1 MSQLEDKEKSIQY
14 FLEQCIQKRLSFYA
28 YSLPGDQ
35 EIKIGIQTTPSKFS
49 NLLDLKGKDGFLFAP
64 FDEDGEEDAYFIDP
78 EFKFSSNSIQ
88 FVDFSGIPDQ
98 TDEDSDVYESSKE
111 DYFEQINQMLADLK
125 SKKLDKVILSRVHVL
140 NGKGRKEAASI
151 FIRLNETYPNAFVSM
166 VDIPGEG
173 LWIGA
178 SPERFLNSDGKTIE
192 TVALAG
198 TQKLGDREVHA
209 VEWETKEIEEQAYV
223 SEYIEELLSNYQI
236 DDYQKKGPFTAQAGN
251 VVHLKTTYK
260 ANTALSFD
268 QISSFAQALHPTP
281 AVCGLPKNKGMDLI
295 RKVEKH
301 RREYYAGFLGPIHAD
316 GSLALFVNLRSMKVL
331 KESMALFVGGGITAD
346 SDPEK
351 EWMET
356 CFKAQ
361 TLLKV
366 IK

>member
-1 MSQLEDKEKSIQY
+1 MSQLEDREKSIQY
-14 FLEQCIQKRLSFYA
+14 FLEQCLQKRLSFYA
-28 YSLPGDQ
+28 YSLPGDH
-35 EIKIGIQTTPSKFS
+35 EIKIGIQTSPSRVI
-49 NLLDLKGKDGFLFAP
+49 NLLDLKGKEGFLFAP
-64 FDEDGEEDAYFIDP
+64 FDLDEEQSAYFIDP
-78 EFKFSSNSIQ
+78 EFEFSSKSTQ
-88 FVDFSGIPDQ
+88 FVDFSDLPDQ
-98 TDEDSDVYESSKE
+98 KDEDSEVYESSKE
-111 DYFEQINQMLADLK
+111 DYLEQIKEMLADLK

-140 NGKGRKEAASI
+140 NGKGRKDAASI
-151 FIRLNETYPNAFVSM
+151 FLRLNKTYPNAFVSM
-166 VDIPGEG
+166 IDIPSEG

-198 TQKLGDREVHA
+198 TQKLGDSAVQS
-209 VEWETKEIEEQAYV
+209 VEWEKKEIEEQAYV
-223 SEYIEELLSNYQI
+223 SKYIEELLSNYQI
-236 DDYQKKGPFTAQAGN
+236 DDYQKQGPFTVQAGN

-281 AVCGLPKNKGMDLI
+281 AVCGLPKNKAMDLI

-301 RREYYAGFLGPIHAD
+301 KREYYAGFLGPIHAD
-316 GSLALFVNLRSMKVL
+316 GGLALFVNLRSMKVL
-331 KESMALFVGGGITAD
+331 QESMALFVGGGITAD

>member
-1 MSQLEDKEKSIQY
+1 MNQLEDREKSIQY

-28 YSLPGDQ
+28 YSLPGNQ
-35 EIKIGIQTTPSKFS
+35 EINIGIQTSPSKFT
-49 NLLDLKGKDGFLFAP
+49 NLLDLKGKDGFLFEP
-64 FDEDGEEDAYFIDP
+64 FDVDGEQSAYFIDP
-78 EFKFSSNSIQ
+78 EFELSSNSKQ
-88 FVDFSGIPDQ
+88 FVDFSDLPDQ
-98 TDEDSDVYESSKE
+98 LDEDSEVYESSKE
-111 DYFEQINQMLADLK
+111 DYFAQIKEMLTDLQ
-125 SKKLDKVILSRVHVL
+125 SKRLDKVILSRVHVL
-140 NGKGRKEAASI
+140 NGKGRKDAASI
-151 FIRLNETYPNAFVSM
+151 FLRLNETYPNAFVSM
-166 VDIPGEG
+166 VDIPNEG

-198 TQKLGDREVHA
+198 TQKLGDRAVQS
-209 VEWETKEIEEQAYV
+209 VEWEKKEVEEQAYV
-223 SEYIEELLSNYQI
+223 SKYIEELLFNYQV
-236 DDYQKKGPFTAQAGN
+236 DDYQKEGPFTAQAGN

-268 QISSFAQALHPTP
+268 KISSFAQALHPTP
-281 AVCGLPKNKGMDLI
+281 AVCGLPKNKAMNLI

-301 RREYYAGFLGPIHAD
+301 RREYYAGFLGPIRAD

-331 KESMALFVGGGITAD
+331 QESMALFVGGGITAE

>member
-1 MSQLEDKEKSIQY
+1 MSQLEDKEKSTQY

-35 EIKIGIQTTPSKFS
+35 EIKIGIQTSPSKFT
-49 NLLDLKGKDGFLFAP
+49 NLLDLKGKEGFLFAP
-64 FDEDGEEDAYFIDP
+64 FDIDTEQASYFIDP
-78 EFKFSSNSIQ
+78 EFEFSSNSTE
-88 FVDFSGIPDQ
+88 FFDFSGLPDQ
-98 TDEDSDVYESSKE
+98 IDEDSEVYESSKE
-111 DYFEQINQMLADLK
+111 DYLEQINEMLADLK

-140 NGKGRKEAASI
+140 NGKGRKDATSI
-151 FIRLNETYPNAFVSM
+151 FLRLKETYPNAFVSM
-166 VDIPGEG
+166 VDIPGVG

-178 SPERFLNSDGKTIE
+178 SPEKFLNSDGKTTE

-198 TQKLGDREVHA
+198 TQQLGDRAVQS
-209 VEWETKEIEEQAYV
+209 VEWEKKEIEEQAYV
-223 SEYIEELLSNYQI
+223 SKYIEELLSNYQI
-236 DDYQKKGPFTAQAGN
+236 DDYQKQGPFTVQAGN

-281 AVCGLPKNKGMDLI
+281 AVCGLPKNKAMDLI

-301 RREYYAGFLGPIHAD
+301 KREYYAGFLGPIHAD
-316 GSLALFVNLRSMKVL
+316 GGLALFVNLRSMKVL
-331 KESMALFVGGGITAD
+331 QESMALFVGGGITAD